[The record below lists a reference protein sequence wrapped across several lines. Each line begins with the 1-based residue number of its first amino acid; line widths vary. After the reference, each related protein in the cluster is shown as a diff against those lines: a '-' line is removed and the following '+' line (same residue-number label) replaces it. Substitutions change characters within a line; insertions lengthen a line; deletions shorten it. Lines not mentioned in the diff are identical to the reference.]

1 MKKIKGNL
9 KFRGAAV
16 SISKEVRQ
24 SSKKF
29 KLLLYQIF
37 CRRLIS
43 GRGIV
48 NGRVSY
54 LTICWDSALNPKI
67 CKFSLPI
74 LYCRVAILYHKCFEF
89 SLSLFYFLYPLP
101 GCNLTLDTHFRVEKK
116 MTYPNIFFSIY
127 FIFTSGLRK
136 SWSLFNVFF
145 SIYSYLL
152 PGWEKKL
159 VFIQCIFT
167 IYLCYFRVEILF
179 TIYKLI
185 III

>member
-16 SISKEVRQ
+16 SIPKGVRQ

-67 CKFSLPI
+67 CKFTLP
-74 LYCRVAILYHKCFEF
+74 LCYCRVAIFGRAHTEIW
-89 SLSLFYFLYPLP
+89 LSLFL
-101 GCNLTLDTHFRVEKK
+101 
-116 MTYPNIFFSIY
+116 S
-127 FIFTSGLRK
+127 SGLQFIYWFFIPSIFIK
-136 SWSLFNVFF
+136 VF
-145 SIYSYLL
+145 
-152 PGWEKKL
+152 
-159 VFIQCIFT
+159 CILY
-167 IYLCYFRVEILF
+167 IYFRVAIYIFTFTMYFYQCLYIYFRVAIL
-179 TIYKLI
+179 YY
-185 III
+185 

>member
-16 SISKEVRQ
+16 SIPKGVRQ

-67 CKFSLPI
+67 CKFSLP
-74 LYCRVAILYHKCFEF
+74 LFYCRVAIFGRAQTEIWQCFF
-89 SLSLFYFLYPLP
+89 I
-101 GCNLTLDTHFRVEKK
+101 FRVAIIY
-116 MTYPNIFFSIY
+116 TLIFYLCIFTMF
-127 FIFTSGLRK
+127 FIFTSGLQ
-136 SWSLFNVFF
+136 FMYEFVFVLINF
-145 SIYSYLL
+145 A
-152 PGWEKKL
+152 
-159 VFIQCIFT
+159 
-167 IYLCYFRVEILF
+167 
-179 TIYKLI
+179 IYKKGIRYLPYKI
-185 III
+185 GEV

>member
-9 KFRGAAV
+9 KFRGAEG
-16 SISKEVRQ
+16 SIPKGVHR

-67 CKFSLPI
+67 CKFTLPL
-74 LYCRVAILYHKCFEF
+74 LYCRVAIFEKGLWIF
-89 SLSLFYFLYPLP
+89 AKSLK
-101 GCNLTLDTHFRVEKK
+101 HFRVA
-116 MTYPNIFFSIY
+116 IY
-127 FIFTSGLRK
+127 LFNRLPGWEN
-136 SWSLFNVFF
+136 WSLFNVFF
-145 SIYSYLL
+145 
-152 PGWEKKL
+152 
-159 VFIQCIFT
+159 F
-167 IYLCYFRVEILF
+167 IYLYIYFRVENNILYF
-179 TIYKLI
+179 TLYLRGWGWG
-185 III
+185 

>member
-16 SISKEVRQ
+16 SIPKGVRQ

-37 CRRLIS
+37 CRRLIT

-67 CKFSLPI
+67 CKFTLP
-74 LYCRVAILYHKCFEF
+74 LTYCRVAIFGTAHTEKW
-89 SLSLFYFLYPLP
+89 LSLFILLP
-101 GCNLTLDTHFRVEKK
+101 GCNFYHVFYQCILSKSF
-116 MTYPNIFFSIY
+116 YI
-127 FIFTSGLRK
+127 TSGLQFL
-136 SWSLFNVFF
+136 SCILSM
-145 SIYSYLL
+145 Y
-152 PGWEKKL
+152 
-159 VFIQCIFT
+159 FI
-167 IYLCYFRVEILF
+167 
-179 TIYKLI
+179 
-185 III
+185 

>member
-16 SISKEVRQ
+16 SIPKGVRQ

-67 CKFSLPI
+67 CKFTLP
-74 LYCRVAILYHKCFEF
+74 LSYCRVAIFGRAHIEIW
-89 SLSLFYFLYPLP
+89 LSLFYLP
-101 GCNLTLDTHFRVEKK
+101 GCNL
-116 MTYPNIFFSIY
+116 SIDILY
-127 FIFTSGLRK
+127 HLFLSMSYIFTSGLH
-136 SWSLFNVFF
+136 F
-145 SIYSYLL
+145 IYLL
-152 PGWEKKL
+152 SL
-159 VFIQCIFT
+159 CIF
-167 IYLCYFRVEILF
+167 IYVFLSMYFYLCLYILSM
-179 TIYKLI
+179 
-185 III
+185 